1 MKYTIRICGEAGQ
14 GIQTTGEGFS
24 RLFSSLGYNV
34 FSFQDYE
41 SRIRGGHNFYQIS
54 FSTEEVYAPKKFL
67 DLVLTFDKKGL
78 EYKNLLSDE
87 GIVIYDANSLK
98 QSESDERFVNC
109 PFREMLKDAGL
120 KNIFENV
127 VSFALVSNIFSIDK
141 KYVYKV
147 IQDIFSDKSED
158 ILEQNMKA
166 IDIGYN
172 FEMKKKIDLPSSN
185 NESKILLDGVKG
197 IGIGAIGS
205 GCKFY
210 AAYPMTPSTGV
221 FQYMGA
227 NAEKFNIV
235 VEQAE
240 DELSAINM
248 TLGASFAGVRAMTGT
263 SGGGFALMNE
273 ALSLSGMT
281 ETPIVIL
288 LSQRPGPATGFP
300 TRTEQG
306 ELLYAINAG
315 HGDFPRVVFA
325 PGDPLEC
332 ALLTNKAF
340 DISEK
345 YQIPAIV
352 LTDQH
357 LVDSLCSYEK
367 DLKIDLQ
374 NQDYRL
380 RSAEFESYQD
390 YKRHKFLDFSKNNP
404 LYPLAV
410 PGDSRQL
417 VFTDSDEHDEEGHIT
432 EDGEVRKKQL
442 ERRYFWKIENIRKEI
457 SPPKIYG
464 NKNSKIVLVG
474 FGSNLGIL
482 REIANN
488 KKLSI
493 CAIHYSELFPLPLR
507 ENSEEALNN
516 MLNAYVTICIEN
528 NASGQFQKLIESEY
542 RFKFSNNIRKF
553 DGRPFN
559 YDEVL
564 EGIYA
569 II

>member
-1 MKYTIRICGEAGQ
+1 MNYTIRICGEAGQ

-41 SRIRGGHNFYQIS
+41 SRIRGGHNFYQIT
-54 FSTEEVYAPKKFL
+54 FGTDEVYAPKKFL
-67 DLVLTFDKKGL
+67 DLILTFDKKGL
-78 EYKNLLSDE
+78 GYKDILHDD
-87 GIVIYDANSLK
+87 GIVIYDADSIK
-98 QSESDERFVNC
+98 QSESDERFINC
-109 PFREMLKDAGL
+109 PFRDMLKGAGL
-120 KNIFENV
+120 KNMFENIA
-127 VSFALVSNIFSIDK
+127 SFALVSNIYSIDK

-166 IDIGYN
+166 IDIGYTH
-172 FEMKKKIDLPSSN
+172 EIKKKIDLPASN

-197 IGIGAIGS
+197 VGIGAIGS

-210 AAYPMTPSTGV
+210 SAYPMTPSTGV
-221 FQYMGA
+221 FQYVGSQ
-227 NAEKFNIV
+227 AEKYNIV

-273 ALSLSGMT
+273 AISLSGMT
-281 ETPIVIL
+281 ETPIVML

-306 ELLYAINAG
+306 ELLYAIHAG
-315 HGDFPRVVFA
+315 HGDFPKVVFA
-325 PGDPLEC
+325 PGDPIEC

-340 DISEK
+340 DLAEK

-357 LVDSLCSYEK
+357 LVDSFYSYEK
-367 DLKIDLQ
+367 DLKIDLK
-374 NQDYRL
+374 NHDYRL

-390 YKRHKFLDFSKNNP
+390 YKRHKFLDFSKDNP
-404 LYPLAV
+404 LSPLAV
-410 PGDSRQL
+410 PGDSKQL
-417 VFTDSDEHDEEGHIT
+417 VFTDSDEHDEDGHIT

-442 ERRYFWKIENIRKEI
+442 ERRYFWKIENLKKEI

-482 REIANN
+482 KEIANN

-493 CAIHYSELFPLPLR
+493 CTIHYSELFPLPLK
-507 ENSEEALNN
+507 ENSEEVLKKL
-516 MLNAYVTICIEN
+516 LNAYVTICIEN

>member
-1 MKYTIRICGEAGQ
+1 MECTIRICGEAGQ
-14 GIQTTGEGFS
+14 GIQTTGEGFA

-34 FSFQDYE
+34 YSFQDYE
-41 SRIRGGHNFYQIS
+41 SRIRGGHNFYQVS
-54 FSTEEVYAPKKFL
+54 FSTEEIYAPRKYI
-67 DLVLTFDKKGL
+67 DLIITFDKKGL
-78 EYKNLLSDE
+78 EYKNLLRE
-87 GIVIYDANSLK
+87 GGIVVYDADSLK
-98 QSESDERFVNC
+98 HYESDERFINC
-109 PFREMLKDAGL
+109 PFRKILKGEGL

-127 VSFALVSNIFSIDK
+127 VSFALVSNIFSIDR

-147 IQDIFSDKSED
+147 IRDIFSDKSED
-158 ILEQNMKA
+158 IIEQNIKV

-172 FEMKKKIDLPSSN
+172 FDIKKKIDLPSVSN
-185 NESKILLDGVKG
+185 NSKILLDGVKG

-210 AAYPMTPSTGV
+210 SAYPMTPSTGV
-221 FQYMGA
+221 FQYIGA

-240 DELSAINM
+240 DEISAINM
-248 TLGASFAGVRAMTGT
+248 ALGASFAGVRAMTGT

-273 ALSLSGMT
+273 ALSLAGMT

-315 HGDFPRVVFA
+315 HGEFARVVFA

-340 DISEK
+340 DIAEK
-345 YQIPAIV
+345 YQVPAII

-357 LVDSLCSYEK
+357 LVDSLYSYER
-367 DLKIDLQ
+367 DLKIELK
-374 NQDYRL
+374 NHDYRL
-380 RSAEFESYQD
+380 RSVEFENYPN
-390 YKRHKFLDFSKNNP
+390 YKRHKFLDFTKNIP
-404 LYPLAV
+404 LCPLAV

-417 VFTDSDEHDEEGHIT
+417 VFTDSDEHDEDGHIT

-464 NKNSKIVLVG
+464 DKNSKIVLVG

-482 REIANN
+482 KEIVNN
-488 KKLSI
+488 KRLSI
-493 CAIHYSELFPLPLR
+493 CAIHYCEIFPPPLR
-507 ENSEEALNN
+507 ENSEEALNI
-516 MLNAYVTICIEN
+516 LFNAYKTICIEN
-528 NASGQFQKLIESEY
+528 NASGQFQRFLESEY
-542 RFKFSNNIRKF
+542 NFKFSSNIRKF

>member
-1 MKYTIRICGEAGQ
+1 
-14 GIQTTGEGFS
+14 
-24 RLFSSLGYNV
+24 
-34 FSFQDYE
+34 
-41 SRIRGGHNFYQIS
+41 
-54 FSTEEVYAPKKFL
+54 
-67 DLVLTFDKKGL
+67 
-78 EYKNLLSDE
+78 
-87 GIVIYDANSLK
+87 
-98 QSESDERFVNC
+98 
-109 PFREMLKDAGL
+109 
-120 KNIFENV
+120 
-127 VSFALVSNIFSIDK
+127 
-141 KYVYKV
+141 
-147 IQDIFSDKSED
+147 
-158 ILEQNMKA
+158 
-166 IDIGYN
+166 
-172 FEMKKKIDLPSSN
+172 
-185 NESKILLDGVKG
+185 
-197 IGIGAIGS
+197 
-205 GCKFY
+205 
-210 AAYPMTPSTGV
+210 
-221 FQYMGA
+221 
-227 NAEKFNIV
+227 
-235 VEQAE
+235 
-240 DELSAINM
+240 
-248 TLGASFAGVRAMTGT
+248 
-263 SGGGFALMNE
+263 
-273 ALSLSGMT
+273 MT

-357 LVDSLCSYEK
+357 LVDSLCSYKK

-404 LYPLAV
+404 LHPLAV

-507 ENSEEALNN
+507 ENSEEALNI

-528 NASGQFQKLIESEY
+528 NASGQFQQLIESEY
-542 RFKFSNNIRKF
+542 RCKFSNNIRKF

-564 EGIYA
+564 EDIYA